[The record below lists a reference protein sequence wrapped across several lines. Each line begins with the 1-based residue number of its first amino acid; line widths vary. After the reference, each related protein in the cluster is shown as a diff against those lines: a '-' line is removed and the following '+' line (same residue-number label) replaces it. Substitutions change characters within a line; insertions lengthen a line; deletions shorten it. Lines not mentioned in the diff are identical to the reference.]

1 MVENQHVIAFM
12 GNLVPLSASG
22 AAQYL
27 QQKNI
32 PVVGGDSTSNIWF
45 QSPVMFPDATAFQYF
60 STAAALQV
68 VRAGKSKTAILYC
81 SEVEACHTWNDSLQ
95 GGAAQRSGAQLV
107 YTAQVS
113 LAQPDFT
120 AECLQAQS
128 HGAEAILAAVDANS
142 LVRMARSC
150 AQQSYHPMY
159 IAVSLAVIDSVATDP
174 NLQGLVAPQGTF
186 PWPANDT
193 PLAQAYQ
200 DAIHQYAPGL
210 RGSGASS
217 SVWTS
222 GMLMLAATA
231 TLPAN
236 PGSQDILNGLWTIK
250 NNTLGGLAP
259 PITYHQGQ
267 GAVGSSCYFLVE
279 VQGGKWTAPKGSQT
293 SCL

>member
-1 MVENQHVIAFM
+1 MA
-12 GNLVPLSASG
+12 
-22 AAQYL
+22 
-27 QQKNI
+27 
-32 PVVGGDSTSNIWF
+32 
-45 QSPVMFPDATAFQYF
+45 
-60 STAAALQV
+60 
-68 VRAGKSKTAILYC
+68 RAGKSKAAILYC
-81 SEVEACHTWNDSLQ
+81 SEVEACYTWNYSLQ
-95 GGAAQRSGAQLV
+95 GGAAQRSGTQLV

-142 LVRMARSC
+142 LVRLGRSC
-150 AQQSYHPMY
+150 AQQNYHPMY

-193 PLAQAYQ
+193 PLTQAYQ
-200 DAIHQYAPGL
+200 HAIHQYAPGL

-217 SVWTS
+217 SVWPS
-222 GMLMLAATA
+222 GMLMLAVTA
-231 TLPAN
+231 NLPAN
-236 PGSQDILNGLWTIK
+236 SSSQDIFNGLWTIK

-259 PITYHQGQ
+259 PLTYNQGQ
-267 GAVGSSCYFLVE
+267 GAAGSACYFLVE